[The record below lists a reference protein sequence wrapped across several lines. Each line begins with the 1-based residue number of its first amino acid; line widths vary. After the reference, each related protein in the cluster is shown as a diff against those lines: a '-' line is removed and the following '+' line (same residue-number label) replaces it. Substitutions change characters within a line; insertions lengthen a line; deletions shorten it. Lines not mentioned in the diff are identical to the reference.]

1 MNIIPFEKSFAEFST
16 GFGDILSKTS
26 KSITLAPLAEGFD
39 EFGSNFDEVVAKM
52 NNDVADAMGS
62 SKAEAA
68 QSKIDAAVAAKDA
81 AYEKLQ
87 KLWNEGSDEELTENH
102 EKYAEELRSAKENLN
117 QVISESMSDLASG
130 FDDFSGGWGESLDKV
145 SADITDA
152 IPFDSMDQTAD
163 ALEFASKRR
172 QELEDIMNDGIA
184 RSGAEWD
191 DIFDEAEQLDG
202 QIEKLTNKQL
212 DAMSKYSNGWSD
224 TSDVMDRVYAD
235 IDSAMP
241 IDTEF
246 GDLEGA
252 MKAAQDRMYPD
263 NEFGDLEGAMKRQ
276 SPEQQY
282 KDTEFGD
289 LDGAI
294 KKNQADDAMKSL
306 VAGSSPNKEQG
317 RGITTDSFTLGPNGL
332 PIAKPKSTAAA
343 VPDKPA
349 EKQASPGK
357 KINPE
362 TGEEYT
368 PVGDAKPGDKKTS
381 ASGGSDSKAATL
393 DDVVKSLNALNSK
406 MGQLI
411 STTESGSKDVA
422 KAAKSGSNNVYAR

>member
-1 MNIIPFEKSFAEFST
+1 MLAPKGLGSRSENMEGAYKSMQSMDPAKMFAELKAKTAGGGLNLNDISKDISTTISGGGSSTMKGPDLKELTKPFEKSFAEFST

-52 NNDVADAMGS
+52 NNDVADA
-62 SKAEAA
+62 
-68 QSKIDAAVAAKDA
+68 
-81 AYEKLQ
+81 
-87 KLWNEGSDEELTENH
+87 
-102 EKYAEELRSAKENLN
+102 
-117 QVISESMSDLASG
+117 MSDLASG

-252 MKAAQDRMYPD
+252 MK
-263 NEFGDLEGAMKRQ
+263 RQ

-368 PVGDAKPGDKKTS
+368 PVGDAKPSDKKS
-381 ASGGSDSKAATL
+381 AAAGGGDSKAATL
-393 DDVVKSLNALNSK
+393 DDVVKSLNALNTK

-411 STTESGSKDVA
+411 STTESGSRDVA